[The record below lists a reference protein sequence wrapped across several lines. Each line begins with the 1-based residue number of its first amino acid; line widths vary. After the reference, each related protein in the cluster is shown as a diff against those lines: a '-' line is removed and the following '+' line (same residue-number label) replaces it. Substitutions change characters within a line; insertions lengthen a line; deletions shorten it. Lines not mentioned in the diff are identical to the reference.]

1 MWILLAV
8 ISSISLGFFD
18 VFKKLSLERNNV
30 FVVLMLNVLMCSILV
45 SPLTIMSLMGKPEC
59 ALTAN
64 GHALIA
70 LKSVIVTLSWLL
82 GFASMKYLP
91 LSISGSINAARPI
104 LVLIGA
110 IVLFGESPNAVQWAG
125 IILGFVSLLWVGF
138 IGRREKTQE
147 GLGVWILMGI
157 ISIVLWAASGLY
169 DKWLLGNGLTPLAI
183 EAWYPFYQT
192 LIMIVLVAVE
202 HSHKRSIDRFHW
214 NKNIIVISIFI
225 IIADL
230 AYFYSLSYPESLV
243 SIASMIRR
251 GSALVAFFYGAIA
264 LKEKNLRLK
273 IIDQIILIAGMT
285 LIIVGSL

>member
-1 MWILLAV
+1 MTNYSYLCTPKSGTMWILLAV

-30 FVVLMLNVLMCSILV
+30 FVVLLLNVLLCSILV
-45 SPLTIMSLMGKPEC
+45 SPLTVMSLMGSPEC
-59 ALTAN
+59 ALTTN

-70 LKSVIVTLSWLL
+70 LKSVIVTISWLL
-82 GFASMKYLP
+82 GYASMKYLP

-110 IVLFGESPNAVQWAG
+110 IALFGESPNAIQWAG

-138 IGRREKTQE
+138 IGRREKTE
-147 GLGVWILMGI
+147 KGLGIWIVLGVL
-157 ISIVLWAASGLY
+157 SIVLWAASGLY
-169 DKWLLGNGLTPLAI
+169 DKWLLSSGYKPLAI

-192 LIMIVLVAVE
+192 LIMIVIVAVE

-214 NKNIIVISIFI
+214 NKNIVVLSVFI

-230 AYFYSLSYPESLV
+230 AYF
-243 SIASMIRR
+243 
-251 GSALVAFFYGAIA
+251 
-264 LKEKNLRLK
+264 
-273 IIDQIILIAGMT
+273 
-285 LIIVGSL
+285 

>member
-138 IGRREKTQE
+138 IGRCEKTQE